1 MTIVYDLLEAVKK
14 ELDSNPLV
22 NTVSFGYI
30 PEVEMMKTTIYPL
43 SHIYMPDGFVD
54 GGLITFNLEIYC
66 LDQVDENKES
76 VSDLFI
82 GNDNLQDVLNEQMQ
96 VMLALISAIRQNTS
110 ALNIRLSEDSVVTW
124 EVINENMGKDIYG
137 YKASIP
143 IIIQNTNL
151 LC

>member
-1 MTIVYDLLEAVKK
+1 MTIVYDLLDHVKK

-30 PEVEMMKTTIYPL
+30 PEVEMHKTTIYPL
-43 SHIYMPDGFVD
+43 AHIYMPDGFIQRGSVV
-54 GGLITFNLEIYC
+54 FNLEIYC

-76 VSDLFI
+76 RNDLFI

-96 VMLALISAIRQNTS
+96 VMLHLIGSLRQNATQM
-110 ALNIRLSEDSVVTW
+110 NIEVATDSLVQFEVVS
-124 EVINENMGKDIYG
+124 ENMGKDLYG
-137 YKASIP
+137 YVATIP
-143 IIIQNTNL
+143 ITIQNYNL

>member
-1 MTIVYDLLEAVKK
+1 
-14 ELDSNPLV
+14 
-22 NTVSFGYI
+22 
-30 PEVEMMKTTIYPL
+30 
-43 SHIYMPDGFVD
+43 MPDGFVD

-66 LDQVDENKES
+66 LDQVDENKDS